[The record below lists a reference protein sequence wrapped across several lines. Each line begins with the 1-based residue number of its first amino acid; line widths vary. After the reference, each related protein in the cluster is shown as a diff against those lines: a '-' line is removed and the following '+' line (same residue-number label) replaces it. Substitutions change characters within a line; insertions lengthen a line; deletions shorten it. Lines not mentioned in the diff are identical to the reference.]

1 MLHTTPNS
9 HAKALAVLANF
20 RQEWQQAAGDKSLLE
35 IEGSIGMVLADLV
48 NAFGLSR
55 HEQLVVLGPELLE
68 EMQDLLHLS
77 LPN

>member
-1 MLHTTPNS
+1 MLQTIPNP
-9 HAKALAVLANF
+9 HAQALAVLANF
-20 RQEWQQAAGDKSLLE
+20 RQEWQEAAGDKSLLE

-68 EMQDLLHLS
+68 EMQDLLHLP